1 MQDLNPLAIELN
13 EQILDAAPEV
23 FALLSELGKRIYL
36 PKGILSQ
43 TAEANTRAH
52 RFNATRAIALDFSQP
67 GGTLMHLAVSRALVP
82 ALMPED
88 IYGYAPVLGQPELRD
103 AWKTHLLKENPSLT
117 VSGLECTSHLGA
129 EGKNPLQSR
138 GLVPFSRKTPPT
150 SLPIVASGMTHGFSL
165 IAELFI
171 DSGDTLVLPDMSW
184 GNYRL
189 IFQTK
194 AQANIQTYPF
204 FNAERRFNTHGF
216 REVLVNHTLEGGR
229 ADARSP
235 RPTVESE
242 KLLILLN
249 FPHNPTGYAI
259 NRTEARRIVDA
270 IVARADAGCRI
281 LVMVDDAYAGL
292 WYDAS
297 VMPESLF
304 GLLAGCHPNVVP
316 VKIDGATK
324 EEYAWGLRVAF
335 ITFALGEAAMQP
347 LEQKLSGLIR
357 ANTSG
362 ASQVSQTLILEAM
375 KAPGYAEQ
383 KQRNYEILKGRALQ
397 VKKVASDARYA
408 KLWEVYPSHAG
419 YFTCLNL
426 KSGNAEAV
434 RQRLL
439 EEFGIGTIALGETA
453 LRVAYS
459 CLKESDVEEVFAAI
473 AQVIEAS

>member
-13 EQILDAAPEV
+13 EQIRVSTPAV
-23 FALLSELGKRIYL
+23 FELFSELGKRIYL

-43 TAEANTRAH
+43 TTEANAKAH
-52 RFNATRAIALDFSQP
+52 RFNATRAIASED
-67 GGTLMHLAVSRALVP
+67 GDMMHLAVSRELMP
-82 ALMPED
+82 ALPLED
-88 IYGYAPVLGQPELRD
+88 IYGYAPVLGQPELRE
-103 AWKTHLLKENPSLT
+103 AWKAHLLKENPSL
-117 VSGLECTSHLGA
+117 A
-129 EGKNPLQSR
+129 ETTL
-138 GLVPFSRKTPPT
+138 
-150 SLPIVASGMTHGFSL
+150 SLPIVTSGMTHGFSL
-165 IAELFI
+165 LAELFVEI
-171 DSGDTLVLPDMSW
+171 EDTLILPDKIW

-194 AQANIQTYPF
+194 AGANLQTYPF
-204 FNAERRFNTHGF
+204 FNAAKGFNTHGF
-216 REVLVNHTLEGGR
+216 SEILTNTTG
-229 ADARSP
+229 
-235 RPTVESE
+235 E

-259 NRTEARRIVDA
+259 NDTEAQQIVDA

-281 LVMVDDAYAGL
+281 LVIIDDAYAGL

-297 VMPESLF
+297 VMHESLF
-304 GLLAGCHPNVVP
+304 GLLVGCHPNVVP

-335 ITFALGEAAMQP
+335 ISLGLGEGVMQP

-383 KQRNYEILKGRALQ
+383 KQRNYEILKARALK
-397 VKKVASDARYA
+397 VKKVASDAQYA

-434 RQRLL
+434 RHRLL
-439 EEFGIGTIALGETA
+439 EEYGIGTISLGETE

-459 CLKESDVEEVFAAI
+459 CLEESDIAAVFRAI
-473 AQVIEAS
+473 AQVIEDV

>member
-1 MQDLNPLAIELN
+1 MQDLNPLATELN
-13 EQILDAAPEV
+13 AQIRAVSPTV
-23 FALLSELGKRIYL
+23 FTLLSELGKRIYL

-43 TAEANTRAH
+43 TAEANTKAH
-52 RFNATRAIALDFSQP
+52 RFNATRAIASEDEDM
-67 GGTLMHLAVSRALVP
+67 MHLAVSRELVP
-82 ALMPED
+82 TLPLEG
-88 IYGYAPVLGQPELRD
+88 IYGYAPVLGQPELRET
-103 AWKTHLLKENPSLT
+103 WKTHLLKENPSL
-117 VSGLECTSHLGA
+117 A
-129 EGKNPLQSR
+129 EATL
-138 GLVPFSRKTPPT
+138 
-150 SLPIVASGMTHGFSL
+150 SLPIVTSGMTHGFSL
-165 IAELFI
+165 LAELFV
-171 DSGDTLVLPDMSW
+171 DSGDTLILPDKIW

-194 AQANIQTYPF
+194 AGADLQTYPF
-204 FNAERRFNTHGF
+204 FNDASGFNTHGF
-216 REVLVNHTLEGGR
+216 REMLTNTT
-229 ADARSP
+229 D
-235 RPTVESE
+235 E

-259 NRTEARRIVDA
+259 NHTEAQRIVDA
-270 IVARADAGCRI
+270 IVARADAGSRI
-281 LVMVDDAYAGL
+281 LVMIDDAYAGL

-297 VMPESLF
+297 VMRESLF
-304 GLLAGCHPNVVP
+304 GLLVGGHPNVLP

-335 ITFALGEAAMQP
+335 ISFGLGERAMQP
-347 LEQKLSGLIR
+347 LEQKFSGLIR

-375 KAPGYAEQ
+375 RAPGYAEQ
-383 KQRNYEILKGRALQ
+383 KQRNYEILKARALK

-426 KSGNAEAV
+426 KSGNAEQV

-439 EEFGIGTIALGETA
+439 AEHGIGTISLGETE

-459 CLKESDVEEVFAAI
+459 CLEESDIETVFQTISEVIKDA
-473 AQVIEAS
+473 

>member
-1 MQDLNPLAIELN
+1 MQDLNPIAIELN
-13 EQILDAAPEV
+13 ERFRATAPTV
-23 FALLSELGKRIYL
+23 FELLSELGKRIYL

-43 TAEANTRAH
+43 TAEASTKAH
-52 RFNATRAIALDFSQP
+52 RFNATRAIAQQNDN
-67 GGTLMHLAVSRALVP
+67 LMHLAVSRELVP
-82 ALMPED
+82 ALPLEG
-88 IYGYAPVLGQPELRD
+88 IYGYAPVLGQPELRET
-103 AWKTHLLKENPSLT
+103 WKRHLLKENSSL
-117 VSGLECTSHLGA
+117 A
-129 EGKNPLQSR
+129 EATL
-138 GLVPFSRKTPPT
+138 
-150 SLPIVASGMTHGFSL
+150 SLPIVTSGMTHGFSL
-165 IAELFI
+165 LAELFV
-171 DSGDTLVLPDMSW
+171 DSGDTLILPDKIW

-194 AQANIQTYPF
+194 AGANLQTYPF
-204 FNAERRFNTHGF
+204 FNAARGFNTHGF
-216 REVLVNHTLEGGR
+216 REVLINTT
-229 ADARSP
+229 D
-235 RPTVESE
+235 E

-259 NRTEARRIVDA
+259 NRTEAQRMVDA

-281 LVMVDDAYAGL
+281 LVMIDDAYAGL

-297 VMPESLF
+297 VMHESLF
-304 GLLAGCHPNVVP
+304 GLLVGCHPNVVP

-335 ITFALGEAAMQP
+335 ISFGLEEVAMQP
-347 LEQKLSGLIR
+347 LEQKFSGLIR

-375 KAPGYAEQ
+375 KAPSYAEQ
-383 KQRNYEILKGRALQ
+383 KQRNYEILKARALK
-397 VKKVASDARYA
+397 VKKIASDVRYA

-426 KSGNAEAV
+426 KSGDAEQV

-439 EEFGIGTIALGETA
+439 EEHGIGTISLGETE

-459 CLKESDVEEVFAAI
+459 CLDEPDIETVFRTI
-473 AQVIEAS
+473 AEVIEAL

>member
-1 MQDLNPLAIELN
+1 MQDLNPIAIELN
-13 EQILDAAPEV
+13 ERIRATAPTV
-23 FALLSELGKRIYL
+23 FELLSKLGKRIYL

-43 TAEANTRAH
+43 TAEANAKAH
-52 RFNATRAIALDFSQP
+52 RFNATRAIAQDFTQH
-67 GGTLMHLAVSRALVP
+67 GDDMMHLAVSRELVP
-82 ALMPED
+82 ELPSES
-88 IYGYAPVLGQPELRD
+88 IYGYAPVLGQPGLRE
-103 AWKTHLLKENPSLT
+103 AWKTHLLKENPSL
-117 VSGLECTSHLGA
+117 A
-129 EGKNPLQSR
+129 EATL
-138 GLVPFSRKTPPT
+138 
-150 SLPIVASGMTHGFSL
+150 SLPIVTSGMTHGFSL
-165 IAELFI
+165 LADLFV
-171 DSGDTLVLPDMSW
+171 DSEDTLILPDKIW

-194 AQANIQTYPF
+194 AAANLQTYPF
-204 FNAERRFNTHGF
+204 FNTARGFNTHGF
-216 REVLVNHTLEGGR
+216 REILTSTTG
-229 ADARSP
+229 
-235 RPTVESE
+235 E

-259 NRTEARRIVDA
+259 NRTEAQQIVDA
-270 IVARADAGCRI
+270 IVARADAGSRI
-281 LVMVDDAYAGL
+281 LVMIDDAYAGL

-297 VMPESLF
+297 VMHESLF
-304 GLLAGCHPNVVP
+304 GLLVGCHPNVVP

-335 ITFALGEAAMQP
+335 ISFGLGETEMQP

-383 KQRNYEILKGRALQ
+383 KQRNYEILKARALK
-397 VKKVASDARYA
+397 VKEVASDPQYA

-426 KSGNAEAV
+426 KSGNAEKV

-439 EEFGIGTIALGETA
+439 KEHGIGTISLGETE

-459 CLKESDVEEVFAAI
+459 CLEESDIETVFRTI
-473 AQVIEAS
+473 AEVIEAL